1 VHTQTNEDLIKKGLT
16 FFLLLT
22 TLVLAGAT
30 WFFQTQHSNTKPG
43 YTEPWRSSVWNNA
56 LCSFFTVNS
65 DKRDVEL
72 LHEALTNALGE
83 KKPVFDEEAVAKE
96 IVAKDTIAKE
106 STAEPTNITEQGCVA
121 LASSSASLSANVPSG
136 LPANLSSSLSG
147 RETRLFEML
156 QAVTVLPSPPSNTM
170 SADVLTLTS
179 FIEQYGPL
187 ARADMR
193 IYEVDV
199 ANQLFAYELR
209 FEDARVYVMYNF
221 SFDTHPLP
229 LPLGFMASTKVT
241 LYRTDNPEFKRFV
254 TSGPLSIAYHSAV
267 VVIVD

>member
-1 VHTQTNEDLIKKGLT
+1 MCN
-16 FFLLLT
+16 
-22 TLVLAGAT
+22 
-30 WFFQTQHSNTKPG
+30 
-43 YTEPWRSSVWNNA
+43 
-56 LCSFFTVNS
+56 FFTVNS
-65 DKRDVEL
+65 DKRDVAL
-72 LHEALTNALGE
+72 LHEALTNALGDKE
-83 KKPVFDEEAVAKE
+83 PVFDEDTVDEE
-96 IVAKDTIAKE
+96 IVAKETAAKE
-106 STAEPTNITEQGCVA
+106 STAEPKKITEQGCVA
-121 LASSSASLSANVPSG
+121 VTSSSVNLSPNLPSG
-136 LPANLSSSLSG
+136 LPSNLSSSLSS
-147 RETRLFEML
+147 REIRLLEML
-156 QAVTVLPSPPSNTM
+156 QAVTILPSPPSNTM

-209 FEDARVYVMYNF
+209 FEDARAYVMYNF

-254 TSGPLSIAYHSAV
+254 TSGPLSITYHSAV

>member
-1 VHTQTNEDLIKKGLT
+1 
-16 FFLLLT
+16 
-22 TLVLAGAT
+22 
-30 WFFQTQHSNTKPG
+30 
-43 YTEPWRSSVWNNA
+43 
-56 LCSFFTVNS
+56 
-65 DKRDVEL
+65 
-72 LHEALTNALGE
+72 
-83 KKPVFDEEAVAKE
+83 
-96 IVAKDTIAKE
+96 
-106 STAEPTNITEQGCVA
+106 
-121 LASSSASLSANVPSG
+121 
-136 LPANLSSSLSG
+136 
-147 RETRLFEML
+147 
-156 QAVTVLPSPPSNTM
+156 M

-209 FEDARVYVMYNF
+209 FEDARAYVMYNF

-254 TSGPLSIAYHSAV
+254 TSGPLSITYHSAV
-267 VVIVD
+267 VVIVDWIKL

>member
-1 VHTQTNEDLIKKGLT
+1 M
-16 FFLLLT
+16 
-22 TLVLAGAT
+22 A
-30 WFFQTQHSNTKPG
+30 
-43 YTEPWRSSVWNNA
+43 
-56 LCSFFTVNS
+56 
-65 DKRDVEL
+65 L
-72 LHEALTNALGE
+72 LHEALTNALGDE
-83 KKPVFDEEAVAKE
+83 KPVFDEETVTKE
-96 IVAKDTIAKE
+96 IVAKE
-106 STAEPTNITEQGCVA
+106 RTAEPTNITEQACAAVT
-121 LASSSASLSANVPSG
+121 SSSSNLSANLPS
-136 LPANLSSSLSG
+136 NLSSSLST

-156 QAVTVLPSPPSNTM
+156 QAVTILPSPPSNKM

-187 ARADMR
+187 ARAGMR

-209 FEDARVYVMYNF
+209 FEDARAYVMYNF

-254 TSGPLSIAYHSAV
+254 TSGPLSITYHSAV

>member
-1 VHTQTNEDLIKKGLT
+1 MHIQTIEAVIKKGLI
-16 FFLLLT
+16 FCLLLS
-22 TLVLAGAT
+22 TLALAGAT
-30 WFFQTQHSNTKPG
+30 WFFQTQHSEPKPG

-65 DKRDVEL
+65 DKRDVAL
-72 LHEALTNALGE
+72 LNEALTNALGDKE
-83 KKPVFDEEAVAKE
+83 PVFDEETVGKE
-96 IVAKDTIAKE
+96 IVAKK

-121 LASSSASLSANVPSG
+121 LASSSVSLSASSSANLPVG
-136 LPANLSSSLSG
+136 LPSNLSSSLSG
-147 RETRLFEML
+147 RETRLLEML
-156 QAVTVLPSPPSNTM
+156 QAVTVLPSPPSNKM

-209 FEDARVYVMYNF
+209 FEDARAYVMYNF

-254 TSGPLSIAYHSAV
+254 TSGPLSITYHSAV

>member
-1 VHTQTNEDLIKKGLT
+1 MHTQTNEAVIKKGLT

-22 TLVLAGAT
+22 SLVLAGAI

-56 LCSFFTVNS
+56 LCNFFTENS
-65 DKRDVEL
+65 DKRDVAL
-72 LHEALTNALGE
+72 LNEALTNALGDKE
-83 KKPVFDEEAVAKE
+83 PVFDEEAVAKE
-96 IVAKDTIAKE
+96 IVAKE
-106 STAEPTNITEQGCVA
+106 STAEPTNITEQACAAVT
-121 LASSSASLSANVPSG
+121 SSSASLSASSSPNLPSG
-136 LPANLSSSLSG
+136 LPSNLSSSLSG
-147 RETRLFEML
+147 RERRLLETL

-209 FEDARVYVMYNF
+209 FEDARAYVMYNF
-221 SFDTHPLP
+221 SFDTHPMP

-254 TSGPLSIAYHSAV
+254 TNGPLSITYHSAV